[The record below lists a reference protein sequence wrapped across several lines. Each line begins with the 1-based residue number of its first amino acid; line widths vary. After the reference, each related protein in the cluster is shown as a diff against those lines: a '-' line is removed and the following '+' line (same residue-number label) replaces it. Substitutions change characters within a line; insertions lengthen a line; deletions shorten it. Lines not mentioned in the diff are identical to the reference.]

1 MTFSM
6 PNILDTIIF
15 AKKDEI
21 ALLKKSRS
29 RFAGR
34 SSDPRPFIKVLRQPD
49 RLSVIAEIK
58 KASPSKGV
66 IRSDF
71 DPVSI
76 AEAYHKGGAA
86 AMSVL
91 TDEKFFMG
99 SQAYLE
105 AARNTVPLPVL
116 RKDFI
121 IDPIQVEQ
129 TACMNADAMLL
140 IAACL
145 SDSQMQELF
154 SAAQENRLEVLLEI
168 HSTKEMDRAFKLS
181 PLPACLGVNNRDLAT
196 FKTDIATTLAIAP
209 HVPKEIILVSESGI
223 ENSSQTQRLYK
234 AGVSA
239 ILVGETLMRADDPE
253 KMIQELVSGIV

>member
-1 MTFSM
+1 M
-6 PNILDTIIF
+6 PNILDTIIS

-21 ALLKKSRS
+21 ALLRKSRS

-34 SSDPRPFIKVLRQPD
+34 TSDPRPFIKALLHPD
-49 RLSVIAEIK
+49 RLSIIAEIK

-66 IRSDF
+66 IRPDF
-71 DPVSI
+71 DPVSV

-86 AMSVL
+86 ALSVL

-99 SQAYLE
+99 SQQYLE
-105 AARNTVPLPVL
+105 DARNAVPLPVL

-129 TACMNADAMLL
+129 TASMNADAMLL

-154 SAAQENRLEVLLEI
+154 SAAWENRLEVLLEI

-196 FKTDIATTLAIAP
+196 FRTDIATTLTIAP
-209 HVPKEIILVSESGI
+209 HVPRDIVLVSESGI
-223 ENSSQTQRLYK
+223 ENSDQAQQLYK

-239 ILVGETLMRADDPE
+239 ILVGETLMRSDDPE
-253 KMIQELVSGIV
+253 KAIKELMSGMV

>member
-1 MTFSM
+1 M
-6 PNILDTIIF
+6 PNILDTIIS

-21 ALLKKSRS
+21 AFLRKSRS
-29 RFAGR
+29 RLSGR
-34 SSDPRPFIKVLRQPD
+34 TSDPRPFSKALLHPD
-49 RLSVIAEIK
+49 RLSIIAEIK

-66 IRSDF
+66 IRPDF

-76 AEAYHKGGAA
+76 AEAYHKGGAD

-105 AARNTVPLPVL
+105 TARSAVPLPVL

-129 TACMNADAMLL
+129 TASMNADAMLL

-154 SAAQENRLEVLLEI
+154 SAAMENRLEVLLEI

-209 HVPKEIILVSESGI
+209 HVPGNIVLVSESGI
-223 ENSSQTQRLYK
+223 ENSDQAQKLYK

-239 ILVGETLMRADDPE
+239 ILVGETLMRSDQPE
-253 KMIQELVSGIV
+253 TVIKELTRNSSLL